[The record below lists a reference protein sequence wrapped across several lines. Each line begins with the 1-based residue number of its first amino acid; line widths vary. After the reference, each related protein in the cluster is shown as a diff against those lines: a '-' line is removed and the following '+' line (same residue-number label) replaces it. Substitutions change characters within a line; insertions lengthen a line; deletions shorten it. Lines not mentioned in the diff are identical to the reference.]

1 MNKSLSIDELK
12 SLEVGDWVWIESNTY
27 GKTYAVVDDTN
38 KDGLLLNSISLFG
51 WLAYS
56 DYGAKWLAYN
66 NKEQAEAKG
75 QIVELPCIRPIKWK
89 AGKLY
94 EVVYIQIGGMVGNE
108 TYPNKSDAERRLAEL
123 RGELMN

>member
-75 QIVELPCIRPIKWK
+75 QIVELPEPYMYGNDVVGFGVSYQKVINKRNYY
-89 AGKLY
+89 KL
-94 EVVYIQIGGMVGNE
+94 EDE
-108 TYPNKSDAERRLAEL
+108 AKRRLAEL